1 MLVSHSIW
9 YSTCIMIFWNQFIIL
24 ILRATQ
30 LNQLYYFK
38 CIKTYFN
45 RESCMKFIALWNISS
60 VKQNR
65 IFSTFYLVVPIHL
78 FSWAMESIHDFGT
91 IFGMYLYAIDKLT
104 TYVTSFDIKLTFYS
118 LEMEVP
124 FIDFFFVRMSC
135 WIIRFFLP

>member
-1 MLVSHSIW
+1 MYYDILESI
-9 YSTCIMIFWNQFIIL
+9 YKSYL
-24 ILRATQ
+24 DLRATQ
-30 LNQLYYFK
+30 LNHLYYFK
-38 CIKTYFN
+38 YINTYFN

-65 IFSTFYLVVPIHL
+65 IFSTLYLVVPIHL

-124 FIDFFFVRMSC
+124 FFDFFFVRMSC
-135 WIIRFFLP
+135 WIIRFVFLP

>member
-1 MLVSHSIW
+1 
-9 YSTCIMIFWNQFIIL
+9 
-24 ILRATQ
+24 
-30 LNQLYYFK
+30 
-38 CIKTYFN
+38 
-45 RESCMKFIALWNISS
+45 MKFIALWNISS

-124 FIDFFFVRMSC
+124 FFDFFFVRMSC
-135 WIIRFFLP
+135 WIIRFVLLP